1 MYAYV
6 CGRDEPFSYLIPFY
20 SSSCIV
26 LLVIA
31 RTAQCFRFRYTVTF
45 ELSVYLASLRCVS
58 TTRQEKHGV
67 VRRWRNRAKLT
78 SKESQEKNE
87 SMPFFSFSYLSTCL
101 SFYKIRASIEIAT
114 FSFREDQKRPSERS
128 WRGRAKGKA
137 IRARWKEGREG
148 WRQHRSRPPDCDKTR
163 IEFYSQPRNSIRDE
177 VVATNEIHSFAP
189 RVSFPFRF
197 PPRFIDARDSRE
209 TDHSFDHS
217 FFFFLLL
224 N

>member
-87 SMPFFSFSYLSTCL
+87 SMPFFSFPYLSTCL
-101 SFYKIRASIEIAT
+101 SFHKIRASIEIAT

-128 WRGRAKGKA
+128 WRGRAKRFVRG
-137 IRARWKEGREG
+137 GRKGGRGGGNIEAD
-148 WRQHRSRPPDCDKTR
+148 HRTVTRP
-163 IEFYSQPRNSIRDE
+163 ESNSIRSPGIQF
-177 VVATNEIHSFAP
+177 ATRLLPRTKSIVLHHASLFLSVSL
-189 RVSFPFRF
+189 RVSSMLAIPEK
-197 PPRFIDARDSRE
+197 PIIPLIIP
-209 TDHSFDHS
+209 S
-217 FFFFLLL
+217 FFFFF
-224 N
+224 

>member
-67 VRRWRNRAKLT
+67 VRGWRNRAKLT
-78 SKESQEKNE
+78 SKESQERNE
-87 SMPFFSFSYLSTCL
+87 SMPFFSFSYLST
-101 SFYKIRASIEIAT
+101 FHKIRASIDIAT

-137 IRARWKEGREG
+137 IRGRKGGRGGGNIEAD
-148 WRQHRSRPPDCDKTR
+148 HRTVTRP
-163 IEFYSQPRNSIRDE
+163 ESNSIRSPGIQF
-177 VVATNEIHSFAP
+177 ATRLLPRTKSIVLHHASLFLSVSL
-189 RVSFPFRF
+189 RVSSMLAIPEK
-197 PPRFIDARDSRE
+197 PIIPLIIP
-209 TDHSFDHS
+209 S
-217 FFFFLLL
+217 FFFFF
-224 N
+224 

>member
-87 SMPFFSFSYLSTCL
+87 SMPFFFLFLFIHLPFFPQDSRQYRDRHFLFQGGPEKTIGTKL
-101 SFYKIRASIEIAT
+101 AGT
-114 FSFREDQKRPSERS
+114 REGQSDSC
-128 WRGRAKGKA
+128 AV
-137 IRARWKEGREG
+137 EGREG
-148 WRQHRSRPPDCDKTR
+148 GV
-163 IEFYSQPRNSIRDE
+163 E
-177 VVATNEIHSFAP
+177 ATSKP
-189 RVSFPFRF
+189 
-197 PPRFIDARDSRE
+197 
-209 TDHSFDHS
+209 TTG
-217 FFFFLLL
+217 L
-224 N
+224 